1 MAKRISFNLAGLL
14 AGLLLIAGC
23 QSNDVY
29 QNVKDIPGEGW
40 HKNNILTYRFNI
52 SDTLQPYHVLL
63 NIRNTTQYPYQNL
76 YLFIE
81 TASPQ
86 GYTVRDTFEC
96 TLADDRGRWY
106 GKGWGDVYEN
116 EIPYKQYIRFP
127 DSGTYTLDIQQAMRT
142 SSLKH
147 ITDIGVIVEK
157 AKNPPQ

>member
-1 MAKRISFNLAGLL
+1 MAKRISLHLAGLV

-23 QSNDVY
+23 QSNNVY
-29 QNVKDIPGEGW
+29 QDVKDIPGEGW
-40 HKNNILTYRFNI
+40 SKNNILSYKFNI

-63 NIRNTTQYPYQNL
+63 NIRNTTKYPYRNL

-81 TASPQ
+81 TTSPQ
-86 GYTVRDTFEC
+86 GHSVRDTFEC
-96 TLADDRGRWY
+96 TLADERGRWY

-127 DSGTYTLDIQQAMRT
+127 DSGTYTIDIQQAMRT
-142 SSLKH
+142 NSLKH

-157 AKNPPQ
+157 AKNPSQ